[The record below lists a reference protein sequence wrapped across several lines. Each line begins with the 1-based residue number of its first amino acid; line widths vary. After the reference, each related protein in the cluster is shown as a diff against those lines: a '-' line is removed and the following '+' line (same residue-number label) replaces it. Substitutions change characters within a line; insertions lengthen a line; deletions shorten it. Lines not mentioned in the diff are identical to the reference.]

1 MIMIPVQIK
10 GISWHKTLALLG
22 LLLCCT
28 TAFAQNFSIKG
39 VVTDKNGE
47 PIVGATVLEQQT
59 KNGVAPTSM
68 AVSLSAFQTKRLF
81 YEFLT
86 SDLSLKKWA

>member
-1 MIMIPVQIK
+1 MIPVQIK

-59 KNGVAPTSM
+59 KNGVATDLDGRFSIR
-68 AVSLSAFQTKRLF
+68 VSNEKAILRISYIGFKP
-81 YEFLT
+81 
-86 SDLSLKKWA
+86 